1 MTTEV
6 EDILEEEGGRRRK
19 VGEESLKTHPL
30 HIYAASVNE
39 LDRGTCRFCE
49 AALVRGLT
57 VKNKGSWFDAEA
69 DESGGHPNHWAT
81 CAERSRAKAWSKT
94 LGKAGHLP
102 LGRP

>member
-1 MTTEV
+1 MTTDIK
-6 EDILEEEGGRRRK
+6 DILEEEGRRRRK
-19 VGEESLKTHPL
+19 VGEEALKRHAPY
-30 HIYAASVNE
+30 IYAASVNE
-39 LDRGTCRFCE
+39 LDTGTCSFCG
-49 AALVRGLT
+49 AALVRGRT

-69 DESGGHPNHWAT
+69 DDSGGHPNHWAT